1 MNLPKLYA
9 IIDIEFYKEDYLRPV
24 ENLTNKYSNKDI
36 FFQIRWK
43 NSKGKY
49 FYEVAKKIKEL
60 TKDYI
65 IFINERVDIAKA
77 LDLNVHLPSN
87 SFKPSLVKN
96 LLPDKLIG
104 FSAHSKEEI
113 EFAKNEG
120 ADFVTL
126 SPIFPTESHK
136 EAKPLGKDIIKDFKE
151 IELPIFALGGIKKGE
166 ISSLL
171 SIGFYGIASIR
182 LFSDLG

>member
-1 MNLPKLYA
+1 MNLPKFYA
-9 IIDIEFYKEDYLRPV
+9 IIDIEFYKEDYLKAV
-24 ENLTNKYSNKDI
+24 ENLINKYSSQDI

-49 FYEVAKKIKEL
+49 FYEVVQKVKEL
-60 TKDYI
+60 AKDYT

-77 LDLNVHLPSN
+77 LDLNIHLPSN
-87 SFKPSLVKN
+87 SFKPSLVKS
-96 LLPDKLIG
+96 LLPNKLIG

-120 ADFVTL
+120 ADFATL

-136 EAKPLGKDIIKDFKE
+136 EAKPLGKDIIKDIKD
-151 IELPIFALGGIKKGE
+151 IKLPIFALGGIKKDE
-166 ISSLL
+166 ISNLL
-171 SIGFYGIASIR
+171 NLGFYGIASIR